1 MSNWYKNI
9 TDKYLIG
16 NIVEK
21 IVFIN
26 IAVFIL
32 AFLIKTLSFLF
43 EFKGDLIV
51 NWFALKPGFNSLL
64 GKPWTLFSYGFLH
77 SGFFHILFNLLVL
90 YYIGNI
96 FLDFLNRKQF
106 LTYYFLGILVGG
118 IFYILSYNY
127 LPALQNQ
134 ETVLVG
140 ASAGVTAVLVG
151 IASHIPQYA
160 LRFQFIG
167 NIKLLYI
174 ALVFVTLDIIQ
185 IPIGN
190 AGGHIAHLGGALIGF
205 LLTRQWEQ
213 GKTIISW
220 IDNIFQS
227 KSEKPLKTVYK
238 NKRTVKSSNSNKS
251 ESQQVQIDRILDKI
265 SKSGYETLS
274 KEEKDFLFNVGK
286 K

>member
-1 MSNWYKNI
+1 VSNWYKNI